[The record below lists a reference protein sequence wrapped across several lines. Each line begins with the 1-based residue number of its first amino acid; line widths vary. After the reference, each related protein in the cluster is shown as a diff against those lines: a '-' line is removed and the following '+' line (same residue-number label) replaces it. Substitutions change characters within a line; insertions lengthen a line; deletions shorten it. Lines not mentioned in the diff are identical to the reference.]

1 MSRKPAPKPDDPA
14 QLKRFI
20 ETAKAIGVDVSP
32 GAFEKALKKV
42 VPPKPTVGRPHS
54 SAKRVSS

>member
-1 MSRKPAPKPDDPA
+1 MSRKPAPKPDDPE

-20 ETAKAIGVDVSP
+20 ETAKAVGVDESP

-42 VPPKPTVGRPHS
+42 VPPKRATQKVALRDDS
-54 SAKRVSS
+54 